1 MNVIKLLNNK
11 TYESNEMY
19 EKGDL
24 VKVVG
29 LKGIV
34 YNKITNGIDIG
45 TICKVVDIQD
55 KYDKNCGKTY
65 CNLSSRCQ
73 CIMIENIENKPY
85 KYIKDRTWTCYA
97 VVERIHK
104 E

>member
-19 EKGDL
+19 EIGDL
-24 VKVVG
+24 VKIVG
-29 LKGIV
+29 LKEIA
-34 YNKITNGIDIG
+34 YNKNHDDIDINS
-45 TICKVVDIQD
+45 ICKVVKVRD
-55 KYDKNCGKTY
+55 KYHKECKHLY

-73 CIMIENIENKPY
+73 CIMVENTESKIN

-97 VVERIHK
+97 VVEKIK